1 MKIRLT
7 KEGKIKLSLSLA
19 LLLYSLIISI
29 VNRNAYAFLPMWW
42 STIGDICIMSS
53 RGCIFGGKK
62 TETFKAGIVSFAFAH
77 LTYIAIMQT
86 KISLICFLISFFLF
100 FIVAITAMKY
110 DKKVAS
116 AFYSIIL
123 ILNFV
128 NSIFFN
134 TLAVVGLASFI
145 ISDAT
150 LAKFEEE
157 DPKWQILIWITYV
170 LAQFSILTSLLLT
183 R

>member
-7 KEGKIKLSLSLA
+7 REGIIKLSLSLA
-19 LLLYSLIISI
+19 LLVCALIISI
-29 VNRNAYAFLPMWW
+29 VNRNAYAALPMWW
-42 STIGDICIMSS
+42 STMGDICIMSS
-53 RGCIFGGKK
+53 RGCIFNGKK
-62 TETFKAGIVSFAFAH
+62 TKTFKAGIVCFAFAH
-77 LTYIAIMQT
+77 ITYIALMQT
-86 KISLICFLISFFLF
+86 RISLICFFISFFLF

-116 AFYSIIL
+116 AFYAIIL

-128 NSIFFN
+128 NSTFFN
-134 TLAVVGLASFI
+134 TLAAVGLASFI
-145 ISDAT
+145 VSDAT
-150 LAKFEEE
+150 LAKFEED

-170 LAQFSILTSLLLT
+170 FAQISILTSLWLT